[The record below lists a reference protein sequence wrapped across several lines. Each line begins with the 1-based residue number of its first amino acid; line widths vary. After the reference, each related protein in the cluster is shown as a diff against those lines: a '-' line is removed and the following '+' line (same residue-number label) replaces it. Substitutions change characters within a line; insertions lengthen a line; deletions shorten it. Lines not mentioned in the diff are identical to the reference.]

1 METYSPVIKD
11 DATLYNTVE
20 QIGLGWVSGRYFSVS
35 FKSVLFVMFLSYI
48 LFVSYYYFNRW
59 LIPRMCNI
67 SSLMVMDMFV
77 YEPGA
82 GCKGV
87 PSEEQDEN
95 GEDLHL
101 SRSQSNFSRIQCIPF
116 GAVSSVHAGEFQS
129 LPKME
134 VIDEKPQSLRLA

>member
-1 METYSPVIKD
+1 MKKLRKLRNWKLILLFSKMMPHCI
-11 DATLYNTVE
+11 TLWNRLDWGGFQVDIF
-20 QIGLGWVSGRYFSVS
+20 QFHLDHF
-35 FKSVLFVMFLSYI
+35 LLVMFVSYI
-48 LFVSYYYFNRW
+48 LFFSYYYFNRL

-67 SSLMVMDMFV
+67 SSLMVMNMFV

-101 SRSQSNFSRIQCIPF
+101 SRLQSNFSRIQCIPF
-116 GAVSSVHAGEFQS
+116 SAVSSVHVG
-129 LPKME
+129 
-134 VIDEKPQSLRLA
+134 